1 MNFGLQSSY
10 MLIQSL
16 FWKLWKC
23 SILTNTNQTWEPWAK
38 NLKAYNV
45 FNHSLEFINTL
56 KQKDSLVD
64 AAARG
69 RLIVL

>member
-1 MNFGLQSSY
+1 
-10 MLIQSL
+10 MLYFS
-16 FWKLWKC
+16 KY
-23 SILTNTNQTWEPWAK
+23 NQTWEPWAK
-38 NLKAYNV
+38 ILKAYNV

-56 KQKDSLVD
+56 KQKDPLVD